1 MKTKQQI
8 AIRLNED
15 DIEFLNGLGGKT
27 KAIKAL
33 IQEKRDEIS
42 GKTNK
47 QKRSPFEQLYD
58 NLYTPGVPY
67 LNDLYLAIL
76 KTYLRHRMRS
86 GTMDYWIPPLRVL
99 TGSNDETISKN
110 TRKLASGGFIVGEGQ
125 LLRPT
130 IRKNHDIKTDELST
144 LLFGAI
150 DWVFKQ
156 SDYVDVHDE
165 LVTVLKREMHGWQDV
180 TDELLEEEE
189 IKI

>member
-8 AIRLNED
+8 AVKLSEN
-15 DIEFLNGLGGKT
+15 DIVFLNGLGGKT
-27 KAIKAL
+27 KAIEVL

-42 GKTNK
+42 GKTKKHN
-47 QKRSPFEQLYD
+47 RSPFEQLYD

-67 LNDLYLAIL
+67 LNDLYLAIF
-76 KTYLRHRMRS
+76 KTYLRRKMRA
-86 GTMDYWIPPLRVL
+86 GTMDYWMPPLRFL

-110 TRKLASGGFIVGEGQ
+110 IRKLASGGFIVGDGQ
-125 LLRPT
+125 LIRPT
-130 IRKNHDIKTDELST
+130 IRKNQDIKTDELSI
-144 LLFGAI
+144 LLREAI

-165 LVTVLKREMHGWQDV
+165 LVTTLKREMSGWQDI

-189 IKI
+189 